1 MCRYYFH
8 VTFIT
13 FRPCS
18 IDAALFAS
26 LTILLKAPLLSC
38 KLQNH
43 LKTKVN
49 LCQYVERI
57 LADCFKKPKVPG
69 NLYFFYSLFFQKRK
83 RGQSV
88 ENFKNCNFL
97 QNVYGKIFCFLSF
110 SAAGN
115 YSDFQNML
123 QRSIGMLNPA
133 ALYFINSTVKNE

>member
-1 MCRYYFH
+1 MAICLGIISYDIYY
-8 VTFIT
+8 

-49 LCQYVERI
+49 LCQYAERI

-69 NLYFFYSLFFQKRK
+69 TFIFFIHSSYRK
-83 RGQSV
+83 ERSQSV
-88 ENFKNCNFL
+88 ENFKMF
-97 QNVYGKIFCFLSF
+97 VEKSF
-110 SAAGN
+110 AFFGFPQLGIIHI
-115 YSDFQNML
+115 FQNML
-123 QRSIGMLNPA
+123 QRLIGRLDPT
-133 ALYFINSTVKNE
+133 ALYFMNSAVTNE